1 LNLNCV
7 IVEDQLMFLQMLN
20 TMLQGMPRLRVVG
33 TARTEAEGLAACE
46 KHQPDLLVLDLTL
59 PDGNGINV
67 AHQLARLKPSAKT
80 IVLSGEASTFI
91 CPASLD
97 QHIHAVLDKTQAF
110 DDLAEELKEL
120 LPKRTSRARTVADR
134 DPRQKLSARE
144 LEIFL
149 LIGSGLLSKEIASQL
164 DLSTHTIQAHRKN
177 IADKL
182 GTTGP
187 ELGQLAVKH
196 YHETLGQA

>member
-1 LNLNCV
+1 
-7 IVEDQLMFLQMLN
+7 
-20 TMLQGMPRLRVVG
+20 
-33 TARTEAEGLAACE
+33 
-46 KHQPDLLVLDLTL
+46 
-59 PDGNGINV
+59 
-67 AHQLARLKPSAKT
+67 
-80 IVLSGEASTFI
+80 
-91 CPASLD
+91 
-97 QHIHAVLDKTQAF
+97 
-110 DDLAEELKEL
+110 LKEL

>member
-1 LNLNCV
+1 
-7 IVEDQLMFLQMLN
+7 MFLQMLN

-33 TARTEAEGLAACE
+33 TARTEADGLAACE

-182 GTTGP
+182 STAGP

>member
-1 LNLNCV
+1 MNLNCV

>member
-1 LNLNCV
+1 LNLDCV

>member
-1 LNLNCV
+1 
-7 IVEDQLMFLQMLN
+7 MFLQMLN